1 MRIIIMRIHIE
12 NNTTERQK
20 GVGLVTV
27 TDNKNIRHI

>member
-1 MRIIIMRIHIE
+1 MRMRIIIMRIH
-12 NNTTERQK
+12 NERQK